1 MQLISIQQAT
11 TRILL
16 ATLAAREPLL
26 LYLHLDE
33 RLTKQL
39 TNASGKPM
47 RNELLTV
54 KEAATIVGVSTSTLK
69 RMCES
74 ESIPFIRTPGGHRRI
89 DKMDL
94 NRVAT
99 KLHLRRHADTS
110 DLAMVQQIS
119 SEQILSNLLEGK
131 AMEIAKLLS
140 RSSNTPFE
148 LVQALEDCL
157 VCALWKVG
165 EMWRDKRIDVYQE
178 HICTNAAM
186 TALDY
191 LRQQLPLES
200 TSTRTAVGGS
210 LDPSVETLPSKLVG
224 LSLELIGIRAI
235 DLGGSLPP
243 ESLAQAARDLQASVV
258 WVTHTHV
265 CDIESLLASHKV
277 LREKL
282 PQETRVIVGGGALSP
297 ALRRSLHW
305 CEFYETISQMLQ
317 SELSRTAR

>member
-1 MQLISIQQAT
+1 
-11 TRILL
+11 
-16 ATLAAREPLL
+16 
-26 LYLHLDE
+26 
-33 RLTKQL
+33 
-39 TNASGKPM
+39 M

-54 KEAATIVGVSTSTLK
+54 KEAATLVGVSASTLK

-94 NRVAT
+94 NCVAT
-99 KLHLRRHADTS
+99 KHHLRRHANTS
-110 DLAMVQQIS
+110 ESAMVQQVTAD
-119 SEQILSNLLEGK
+119 QILSHLLEGR
-131 AMEIAKLLS
+131 AMEVAKLLS
-140 RSSNTPFE
+140 RSRNTPFE

-191 LRQQLPLES
+191 LRQQLQVDS
-200 TSTRTAVGGS
+200 FTTKIAVGGS
-210 LDPSVETLPSKLVG
+210 LSPSVETLPSKLIG
-224 LSLELIGIRAI
+224 LGLELIGIRAI

-243 ESLAQAARDLQASVV
+243 ESLAQAAQDLQASVV

-265 CDIESLLASHKV
+265 CNVESLLASHKV

-282 PQETRVIVGGGALSP
+282 PVETRVIVGGGALSP

-305 CEFYETISQMLQ
+305 CEFFETISQMLQ
-317 SELSRTAR
+317 SELTRTARSST

>member
-1 MQLISIQQAT
+1 
-11 TRILL
+11 
-16 ATLAAREPLL
+16 
-26 LYLHLDE
+26 
-33 RLTKQL
+33 
-39 TNASGKPM
+39 M

-54 KEAATIVGVSTSTLK
+54 KEAATIVGVSSSTLK

-94 NRVAT
+94 NCVAT
-99 KLHLRRHADTS
+99 KHQLRRHANTS
-110 DLAMVQQIS
+110 ESAMVPQVS
-119 SEQILSNLLEGK
+119 ADQILSNLLEGR
-131 AMEIAKLLS
+131 AMEVAKLLS
-140 RSSNTPFE
+140 RSTNTPFE

-186 TALDY
+186 SALDY
-191 LRQQLPLES
+191 LRQQWLVDSLI
-200 TSTRTAVGGS
+200 TRTAVGGS
-210 LDPSVETLPSKLVG
+210 LSPSVETLPSKLVG
-224 LSLELIGIRAI
+224 LSLELFGIRSI
-235 DLGGSLPP
+235 DLGGSLPA

-265 CDIESLLASHKV
+265 CDVDSLLASHQV

-282 PQETRVIVGGGALSP
+282 PVGTRVIVGGGALSP

-305 CEFYETISQMLQ
+305 CEFFETISQMLQ
-317 SELSRTAR
+317 SELGSLDSLISKP

>member
-1 MQLISIQQAT
+1 
-11 TRILL
+11 
-16 ATLAAREPLL
+16 
-26 LYLHLDE
+26 
-33 RLTKQL
+33 
-39 TNASGKPM
+39 M

-54 KEAATIVGVSTSTLK
+54 KEAATLVGVSASTLK

-94 NRVAT
+94 NCVAT
-99 KLHLRRHADTS
+99 KHHLRRHANTS
-110 DLAMVQQIS
+110 ESAMVQQVTAD
-119 SEQILSNLLEGK
+119 QILSHLLEGR
-131 AMEIAKLLS
+131 AMEVAKLLS
-140 RSSNTPFE
+140 RSRNTPFE

-165 EMWRDKRIDVYQE
+165 EMWREKRIDVYQE

-191 LRQQLPLES
+191 LRQQLQVDS
-200 TSTRTAVGGS
+200 FTTKIAVGGS
-210 LDPSVETLPSKLVG
+210 LSPSVETLPSKLIG
-224 LSLELIGIRAI
+224 LGLELIGIRAI

-243 ESLAQAARDLQASVV
+243 ESLAQAAQDLQASVV

-265 CDIESLLASHKV
+265 CNVESLLASHKV

-282 PQETRVIVGGGALSP
+282 PVETRVIVGGGALSP

-305 CEFYETISQMLQ
+305 CEFFETISQMLQ
-317 SELSRTAR
+317 SELTRTARSST

>member
-1 MQLISIQQAT
+1 
-11 TRILL
+11 
-16 ATLAAREPLL
+16 
-26 LYLHLDE
+26 
-33 RLTKQL
+33 
-39 TNASGKPM
+39 M

-54 KEAATIVGVSTSTLK
+54 KEAATIVGVSSSTLK

-94 NRVAT
+94 NCVAT
-99 KLHLRRHADTS
+99 KHQLRRHANTS
-110 DLAMVQQIS
+110 ESAMVPQVS
-119 SEQILSNLLEGK
+119 ADQILSNLLEGR
-131 AMEIAKLLS
+131 AMEVAKLLS
-140 RSSNTPFE
+140 RSTNTPFE

-191 LRQQLPLES
+191 LRQQLQVDS
-200 TSTRTAVGGS
+200 FTTKIAVGGS
-210 LDPSVETLPSKLVG
+210 LSPSVETLPSKLIG
-224 LSLELIGIRAI
+224 LGLELIGIRAI

-243 ESLAQAARDLQASVV
+243 ESLAQAAQDLQASVV

-265 CDIESLLASHKV
+265 CNVESLLASHKV

-282 PQETRVIVGGGALSP
+282 PVETRVIVGGGALSP

-305 CEFYETISQMLQ
+305 CEFFETISQMLQ
-317 SELSRTAR
+317 SELTRTARSST